1 MIEQKL
7 SLDDILLRAPEVSEE
22 FIQNLKND
30 YPKEESKIEV
40 PDLDPELIE
49 RLSKNAFHKPS
60 VLQVQEEKINEIAEG
75 YKREKP
81 ITDTINVIYMDKVA
95 DSKIKERIIKLYRK
109 DRDAQIRANKK
120 QHREFQKSLKQ
131 SQYKLIKQQE
141 EILKNEQNN

>member
-22 FIQNLKND
+22 FIQNLKNS
-30 YPKEESKIEV
+30 YPKEEAKIEA

-49 RLSKNAFHKPS
+49 RLSKNAFYKPS

>member
-22 FIQNLKND
+22 FIQNLKNS
-30 YPKEESKIEV
+30 YPKEEAKIET

-60 VLQVQEEKINEIAEG
+60 VLHVQEEKINEIAEG